1 MPRPRKRK
9 RVCQEPKRKLFG
21 SLDGATPHKDP
32 IVMLVEEY
40 ETIRL
45 IDYEGFTQAECA
57 VQMAV
62 ARTTVQSLYEKAR
75 KKLAATL
82 IDNRPIKIEGGFYRF
97 CTEEDICNQKGCDFI
112 KEREHTNNHS

>member
-9 RVCQEPKRKLFG
+9 RVCEEPKRKLFG
-21 SLDGATPHKDP
+21 SLDGSRTHDKF
-32 IVMLVEEY
+32 IIMLVEEY

-57 VQMAV
+57 DQMAV

-75 KKLAATL
+75 KKLASTL
-82 IDNRPIKIEGGFYRF
+82 IENRPIKIEGGFYRF
-97 CTEEDICNQKGCDFI
+97 CSEEDICNQPGCDFI
-112 KEREHTNNHS
+112 NEREQSEKHQ